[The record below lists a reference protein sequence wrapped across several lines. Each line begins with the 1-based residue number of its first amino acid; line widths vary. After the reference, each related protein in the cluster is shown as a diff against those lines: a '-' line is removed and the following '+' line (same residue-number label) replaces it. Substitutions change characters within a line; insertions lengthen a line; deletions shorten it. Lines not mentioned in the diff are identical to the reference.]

1 MGCLWYDL
9 MKAVKGNS
17 AMMEALLDAIPKKV
31 DNTTGTGHEH
41 GLYTLPPY
49 LQVSSSRTHDLCR
62 ARLLLTS

>member
-31 DNTTGTGHEH
+31 DNTTGTGHEQD
-41 GLYTLPPY
+41 LYTLPPY
-49 LQVSSSRTHDLCR
+49 L
-62 ARLLLTS
+62 

>member
-1 MGCLWYDL
+1 LFGIGFRVRREFGEQMGCLWYDL

-41 GLYTLPPY
+41 DLYTLPPY
-49 LQVSSSRTHDLCR
+49 L
-62 ARLLLTS
+62 